1 MNENRIFALL
11 DQLWSDLHASDFIWQ
26 VLVLLLALG
35 VAWWL
40 SFRLRQQNEQR
51 SGEVGAQSALR
62 TFGSGSLKR
71 IAFPLIAL
79 VLVVILR
86 KVLAA
91 LHWEHLSLLHLA
103 GPLLVSLA
111 LARMFAYVLRRVL
124 PQGLFLTSFERVVTV
139 IIWFGVILHLTGLA
153 DPVIEALEQVSIPV
167 GKQKLDLWMLV
178 HGTVTVGVTLLVALW
193 IASLIESRLMAAEKL
208 DANLREVMA
217 RLAKAVLAV
226 IALLSS
232 LSLVGIDVTALS
244 VFSGALAVGLGFGL
258 QKIAANYVSGF
269 IILLDRSIRLGN
281 LVAVDATTTGTVSQI
296 TTRYTVLKM
305 LTGTEVI
312 IPNEYLVSN
321 IVRNLSF
328 SDTRVR
334 VAVNVQVSYKTD
346 LDQAMQLMIDAARQQ
361 ERVLSDPEPAVM
373 LTDFADSGINLELG
387 FWIPDPEAGTGGVR
401 SDINLAIWK
410 AFRENGIEIPYPQR
424 EVRVLGSPSGKL
436 GVGGTEST

>member
-193 IASLIESRLMAAEKL
+193 IASLIESRLMAAERL

-373 LTDFADSGINLELG
+373 LTDFADSGIKLELG

-410 AFRENGIEIPYPQR
+410 AFRESGIEIPYPQR
-424 EVRVLGSPSGKL
+424 EVRVLGSPSGNL
-436 GVGGTEST
+436 GVGCTESA

>member
-35 VAWWL
+35 AAWWL
-40 SFRLRQQNEQR
+40 SFRLRQQDEQKR
-51 SGEVGAQSALR
+51 GDVGAQSALR

-79 VLVVILR
+79 LLVVILR

-124 PQGLFLTSFERVVTV
+124 PQGLFLTSFERVVTIV
-139 IIWFGVILHLTGLA
+139 IWFGVILHLTGFA
-153 DPVIEALEQVSIPV
+153 DPVIEALEQMSIPV

-193 IASLIESRLMAAEKL
+193 IASLIESRLMAAERL

-269 IILLDRSIRLGN
+269 IILLDHSIRLGN

-424 EVRVLGSPSGKL
+424 EVRVLGSPSGNL
-436 GVGGTEST
+436 GVGCTESA

>member
-35 VAWWL
+35 AAWWL
-40 SFRLRQQNEQR
+40 SFRLRQQDEQKR
-51 SGEVGAQSALR
+51 GDVGAQSALR

-79 VLVVILR
+79 LLVVILR

-124 PQGLFLTSFERVVTV
+124 PQGLFLTSFERVVTIV
-139 IIWFGVILHLTGLA
+139 IWFGVILHLTGFA
-153 DPVIEALEQVSIPV
+153 DPVIEALEQMSIPV

-193 IASLIESRLMAAEKL
+193 IASLIESRLMAAERL

>member
-193 IASLIESRLMAAEKL
+193 IASLIESRLMAAERL

-410 AFRENGIEIPYPQR
+410 AFRESGIEIPYPQR